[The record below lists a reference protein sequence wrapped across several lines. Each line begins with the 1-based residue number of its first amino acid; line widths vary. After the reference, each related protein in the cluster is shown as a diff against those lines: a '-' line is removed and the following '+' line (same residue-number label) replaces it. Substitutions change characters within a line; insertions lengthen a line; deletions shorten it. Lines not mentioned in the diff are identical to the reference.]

1 MSHHPILQGIASTTV
16 AALLSVTAKAE
27 GSTPLPQPILAF
39 LNQYC
44 FECHDGLSTEGD
56 LDLTAVDFDLND
68 PQKFS
73 TWATVFDRV
82 EAGEMPPE
90 KEERP
95 DADSMKAFLDHLSGS
110 FSNIEL
116 ELRKENGRAEMRR
129 MNRSEYENTLR
140 DLLALPALD
149 IAKGL
154 PAEGSAHGFDK
165 SADALDFS
173 HIHARSLMEAA
184 DEALRLAVAP
194 SREKPASQTV
204 RVEVNG
210 PRKMW
215 QQLPGFHRLLN
226 LSSAMPLN
234 GMKVDETVTLIRGGF
249 LGDTRNSVTDQEPLF
264 DAVAIFINGES
275 NLNMEIWPFRIEV
288 AGYYK
293 IRVNGFGVL
302 NQNGRLAPSERVETV
317 GFYSEDRTLG
327 YVDLPAY
334 KPTIAE
340 LTVWLKPG
348 DEVKPL
354 VASAEF
360 GRTPIASLVDGGKVI
375 QKEDQ
380 TFRRFVGH
388 GVAFRWFELE
398 GPFHDEWPPQS
409 HRRLFGDLDVEMGAR
424 LSTGKKRKAE
434 LTVKDVESAA
444 PLADAR
450 RLMQSFVERALRRP
464 VTAEDLE
471 IPLEVVNEKLNRNE
485 PFMEAMISGYRAVL
499 TTPDFLLMS
508 GTPGPL
514 DGHALAERLSYFL
527 WGTTPDASLRALA
540 DSGQILNGAIL
551 REQVERLLD
560 DDRSQRFVEHF
571 LDKWL
576 KLEDIELT
584 EPDGNLYP
592 EYNPLLLDSARWE
605 SRAYFTEMLKHDLG
619 TAHITHSN
627 FAMLNQRLAELYE
640 IPGVSGNHIRKV
652 ELPKDSVRGG
662 FLTQAAVLKTTA
674 NGTVTSPVI
683 RGDYVQV
690 HIVGDPPPPPPPL
703 IPAVEPDISG
713 AITIRD
719 QLAQHSSDQSC
730 AACHAKIDPPGFA
743 LESFDVMGAYR
754 DRYRSLKNG
763 DKIPDLYF
771 DGRPSKTRLGLPVDA
786 SGEMPD
792 GTAFSGIR
800 QFKGILLKL
809 NPEIAHNLLEQL
821 ITYSTGAPV
830 GFADQALVDE
840 MIVELSPS
848 KYGLRSMIHAI
859 VQSPLFLEK

>member
-1 MSHHPILQGIASTTV
+1 MISRRNVPPCLVALSLAISTH
-16 AALLSVTAKAE
+16 ALAQNS
-27 GSTPLPQPILAF
+27 LPQPVLAF
-39 LNQYC
+39 LNQHC
-44 FECHDGLSTEGD
+44 LECHDDLSTKGD

-68 PQKFS
+68 PKTFS

-82 EAGEMPPE
+82 KAGEMPPE

-95 DADSMKAFLDHLSGS
+95 DAESMKAFLDHLAGN
-110 FSNIEL
+110 FTTIEL
-116 ELRKENGRAEMRR
+116 ELRKENGRAELRR

-140 DLLALPALD
+140 DLLALPFLD

-194 SREKPASQTV
+194 SRQKPASETL
-204 RVEVNG
+204 RVEVSD

-215 QQLPGFHRLLN
+215 GELPGFHRLLN

-234 GMKVDETVTLIRGGF
+234 GLKVDETVTLIRGGF

-264 DAVAIFINGES
+264 DAVAIFINAES
-275 NLNMEIWPFRIEV
+275 NLNMEIWPFNIEV

-302 NQNGRLAPSERVETV
+302 NQNGKLAPSQRVETV
-317 GFYSEDRTLG
+317 GFYSKDRTLG

-334 KPTIAE
+334 KPTTAE
-340 LTVWLKPG
+340 LTVWLEPG

-360 GRTPIASLVDGGKVI
+360 GRTPIASLVEGEKVI
-375 QKEDQ
+375 PKEDQ
-380 TFRRFVGH
+380 TFRWLTGH

-398 GPFHDEWPPQS
+398 GPFYEEWPTQS
-409 HRRLFGDLDVEMGAR
+409 HRRLFGDLEVEMGTR
-424 LSTGKKRKAE
+424 PWSGKTRKTE
-434 LTVKDVESAA
+434 VYVKEVVSAT

-450 RLMQSFVERALRRP
+450 RLMQGFVERALRRP

-471 IPLEVVNEKLNRNE
+471 IPLKVVTEKLNRNE
-485 PFMEAMISGYRAVL
+485 SFMEAMIAGYRAVL

-508 GTPGPL
+508 GHPGPL
-514 DGHALAERLSYFL
+514 DAHALAERLSYFL

-540 DSGQILNGAIL
+540 DSGQILDAAIL
-551 REQVERLLD
+551 RGQVERLLD
-560 DDRSQRFVEHF
+560 DERSRRFVEHF

-605 SRAYFTEMLKHDLG
+605 SRAYFAEMLKRDLG
-619 TAHITHSN
+619 AAHITHSN

-640 IPGVSGNHIRKV
+640 IPGISGSHIRRV

-683 RGDYVQV
+683 RGNYVQV

-703 IPAVEPDISG
+703 IPAVEPDITG

-754 DRYRSLKNG
+754 DRYRSLKMG
-763 DKIPDLYF
+763 DKIPGLFF

-792 GTAFSGIR
+792 GTSFSGIR
-800 QFKGILLKL
+800 QFKGILLKR
-809 NPEIAHNLLEQL
+809 NPEIARNLLEQL

-830 GFADQALVDE
+830 SFADQAVVDAMMAELVA
-840 MIVELSPS
+840 S